1 MDLQPI
7 VALPF
12 FVSLYVL
19 MRKSVEKAVLNVL
32 IPVLLLFP
40 LYDIWKIPSMPP
52 LTFADTAIFPI
63 GVWLI
68 ATHWRQWKFTRLDF
82 WMLLFNLSAVWSL
95 FQTEP
100 SPTPGICYT
109 FICLTISIFP
119 YAIGKILIEQS
130 GIRQAVARRVAFLLA
145 VIAVLSLYEFRM
157 GVDPFHIFWARLIPD
172 RFAAFEQFR
181 WGFCRVSGPY
191 SQSETT
197 GMVFIVG
204 TLFAYWLYKNDL
216 WEPKMRFLRHPWTK
230 GTVILLAVCLGMY
243 ENQARG
249 PYIGIIFGF
258 LIART
263 IRGNRKKIGV
273 YVKKTAMI
281 LVVLGAA
288 GFIGMKS
295 YTSADYKSVSTDQG
309 DAVYRALLIQNYM
322 PIVEKGGLWGWGLHP
337 PLVSGQASI
346 DNAYLYF
353 GVVQGY
359 VGAITFGIL
368 MLEGLIAV
376 FGSLRGLRER
386 RDRDFAFCIGGC
398 IAGLA
403 ICLGTVFLN
412 VPIYQLLFLMLGWSQ
427 SLRPMEATG
436 EVVEEPVAKYAGH
449 GFRRVF
455 T

>member
-7 VALPF
+7 VAVPF
-12 FVSLYVL
+12 FISLIVL
-19 MRKSVEKAVLNVL
+19 VRKSVEKAVLNVM
-32 IPVLLLFP
+32 IPVLLLTP
-40 LYDIWKIPSMPP
+40 LYDIWKVPSMPP
-52 LTFADTAIFPI
+52 PTFADTAIFPI

-68 ATHWRQWKFTRLDF
+68 ATRWREWKFSRLDI
-82 WMLLFNLSAVWSL
+82 WVLLFCTSAVWSL

-100 SPTPGICYT
+100 TNTPGICYT
-109 FICLTISIFP
+109 FICLTIAVFP

-130 GIRQAVARRVAFLLA
+130 GLRQVFVRRVAFLLA
-145 VIAVLSLYEFRM
+145 VVAVLSLYEFRM
-157 GVDPFHIFWARLIPD
+157 GVDPFHVFWARLIPD

-197 GMVFIVG
+197 GMVYIIG

-216 WEPKMRFLRHPWTK
+216 WEPKMRFLRHPLTK

-249 PYIGIIFGF
+249 PYIGIIIGF

-263 IRGNRKKIGV
+263 IRGNRKRIGG
-273 YVKKTAMI
+273 YVKKTALI
-281 LVVLGAA
+281 LVILGAV
-288 GFIGMKS
+288 GFLGMKS
-295 YTSADYKSVSTDQG
+295 YTSANLGQVSTDQG

-322 PIVEKGGLWGWGLHP
+322 PVIEKGGWWGWGLHP

-359 VGAITFGIL
+359 VGAGSFAML
-368 MLEGLIAV
+368 MIEGLIAV
-376 FGSLRGLRER
+376 FRSLRNLRER
-386 RDRDFAFCIGGC
+386 RDRDFAFCLGGC

-412 VPIYQLLFLMLGWSQ
+412 VPIYQFLFLMLGWSQ
-427 SLRPMEATG
+427 SLRPMEAPA
-436 EVVEEPVAKYAGH
+436 EMEELATEYAGH

>member
-19 MRKSVEKAVLNVL
+19 IRKSVEKAVLNVL
-32 IPVLLLFP
+32 IPVLLLMP
-40 LYDIWKIPSMPP
+40 LYDIWKVPSMPP
-52 LTFADTAIFPI
+52 LTFADTTIFPI
-63 GVWLI
+63 GIWLI
-68 ATHWRQWKFTRLDF
+68 ATRWRDWKFSRMDL
-82 WMLLFNLSAVWSL
+82 WMLLFGVSAVWSL
-95 FQTEP
+95 FHTEP
-100 SPTPGICYT
+100 TPTPGICYM
-109 FICLTISIFP
+109 FISLTVTIFP
-119 YAIGKILIEQS
+119 YAIGKLLIEQS
-130 GIRQAVARRVAFLLA
+130 GMREAVVRRIAFLLA
-145 VIAVLSLYEFRM
+145 VVSVLSLYEFRM
-157 GVDPFHIFWARLIPD
+157 GVDPFHVFWARFIPD
-172 RFAAFEQFR
+172 KLAAFEQFR

-191 SQSETT
+191 AQSETT
-197 GMVFIVG
+197 GMVFIIG
-204 TLFAYWLYKNDL
+204 TLFAYWLYRNKL
-216 WEPKMRFLRHPWTK
+216 WEPKMRFLHHPLTK

-263 IRGNRKKIGV
+263 IRGNRKRIGG
-273 YVKKTAMI
+273 YVKKTALI
-281 LVVLGAA
+281 LLLLGVLG
-288 GFIGMKS
+288 FVGMKS
-295 YTSADYKSVSTDQG
+295 YTSATMGQVSTDQG
-309 DAVYRALLIQNYM
+309 DAVYRVLLIQNYL
-322 PIVEKGGLWGWGLHP
+322 PILEKGGLWGWGLHP

-353 GVVQGY
+353 GVIQGY
-359 VGAITFGIL
+359 AGAVAFAML

-376 FGSLRGLRER
+376 FGSLRRLKER

-403 ICLGTVFLN
+403 ICLGTVYLN
-412 VPIYQLLFLMLGWSQ
+412 VPVYQLLFLVLGWSQ
-427 SLRPMEATG
+427 SLRPMKAATEVEA
-436 EVVEEPVAKYAGH
+436 PVAEYAGH